1 MNPQEEMAGE
11 PEETLPDELRR
22 WVDERAAASDDDPEE
37 VLSRAVTLYR
47 LVEDHATSACDE
59 MPPVDDIET
68 ELERLTDQVS
78 ALDDRLEAVEDGFD
92 ARVGT
97 VEEDLS
103 DRVGTVEEDL
113 TDHVGALEEDFDEK
127 ITDLRERV
135 IQVKREADAKAPA
148 DHDHEELRAR
158 VDRLGTRVDDGFE
171 NYEEVLTYL
180 TDEAE
185 GLDDKVTRLASVVVS
200 LRERTA
206 RVERRVTRVDAVAD
220 LKESANR
227 HGMRK
232 AKCGACGGS
241 VGVGLLTEP
250 ACPHCE
256 SGFVGVEPAGRLFGS
271 GTLVTGNAP
280 ALMAGDD
287 PEGAGR
293 NGHGRRDHGDAE
305 PESEDEDEASPG
317 GETAAAGLL
326 EESRND

>member
-1 MNPQEEMAGE
+1 MAGE

-22 WVDERAAASDDDPEE
+22 WVDEQAAASDEDPED

-47 LVEDHATSACDE
+47 LVEDHATSASAE

-78 ALDDRLEAVEDGFD
+78 ALDDRLEAVEGGFD
-92 ARVGT
+92 
-97 VEEDLS
+97 
-103 DRVGTVEEDL
+103 DRVRTVEEDL
-113 TDHVGALEEDFDEK
+113 TDRVGSVEESLTDRVGVLEEDVDEK
-127 ITDLRERV
+127 VTDLRERV

-148 DHDHEELRAR
+148 DHDHEELRTR

-180 TDEAE
+180 TDETDD
-185 GLDDKVTRLASVVVS
+185 LDDKVTRLASVVVS

-206 RVERRVTRVDAVAD
+206 RVERRVTRVDAAAD

-227 HGMRK
+227 HGMTK

-256 SGFVGVEPAGRLFGS
+256 RGFVGVEPAGRLFRS
-271 GTLVTGNAP
+271 GTLVTGSAP

-287 PEGAGR
+287 PDGESR
-293 NGHGRRDHGDAE
+293 NGHGRHEHADAE
-305 PESEDEDEASPG
+305 RESEGEVEPG
-317 GETAAAGLL
+317 SETAAAGLL

>member
-1 MNPQEEMAGE
+1 MAGE

-22 WVDERAAASDDDPEE
+22 WVDEQAAASDDDPQD

-68 ELERLTDQVS
+68 ELERLTGQVS

-92 ARVGT
+92 
-97 VEEDLS
+97 
-103 DRVGTVEEDL
+103 DRVGTAEEDS
-113 TDHVGALEEDFDEK
+113 TDRLEALEEDFDEK

-148 DHDHEELRAR
+148 DHDHEELRAW
-158 VDRLGTRVDDGFE
+158 VDRLGTRVDGGFE

-180 TDEAE
+180 TDETE
-185 GLDDKVTRLASVVVS
+185 DLDDKVTRLASVVVS

-206 RVERRVTRVDAVAD
+206 RVERRVTRGDAVAD

-271 GTLVTGNAP
+271 GTLVTGSAP

-287 PEGAGR
+287 PEETSR
-293 NGHGRRDHGDAE
+293 NGHGRHDHCDAE
-305 PESEDEDEASPG
+305 PESEDETDPG
-317 GETAAAGLL
+317 GEPAAAGLL